1 MFCSSNNSSVFS
13 SNLTRIDG
21 WVDQPNTRGTL
32 DIIWTSVF
40 TIFICTFTL
49 LCLNLPAEND
59 TPWKVTARK
68 LFWMGLAIAGPE
80 FVLTAACGQLGTAQ
94 ESVKAFLE
102 LGHPQW
108 TIRHGFF
115 ADMGGFLFVPR
126 ESTPFPITSKHL
138 HWLVSRRY
146 LAFPDIPP
154 KEIWDKSKQDT
165 VAKLISCFQIGYLMV
180 QCFGRVGQRLAI
192 TTLELSALAIV
203 VCSIMTNICWL
214 RKPAGVL
221 TPIRIY
227 SELSMEE
234 ILKDAG
240 AADLPWKQTPL
251 DFVDD
256 LGPSWALNVQSFINM
271 PVGPHERPMPRFGN
285 DRLPNLNGRY
295 ETLLCFATLVYAAIH
310 LAGWN
315 FVFPTRAERIL
326 WRASSVFIFGNTAV
340 FWICETA
347 AAWHRKGRWQRFF
360 YRIFDPGRMEEVEL
374 ARQAKLAR
382 QEPKQLPLA
391 WEFWTIT
398 PLAITYAAARGYQI
412 IEAFM
417 GLRSLEPSAYLNVEW
432 SSYIPHI

>member
-1 MFCSSNNSSVFS
+1 MFCSNNSLVFS
-13 SNLTRIDG
+13 PSLTRIDG
-21 WVDQPNTRGTL
+21 WVDQPSTRGTL
-32 DIIWTSVF
+32 DIVWTSVF

-49 LCLNLPAEND
+49 LCLNLPAAND
-59 TPWKVTARK
+59 SEWKITVRK
-68 LFWMGLAIAGPE
+68 LFWMCLAIAGPE
-80 FVLTAACGQLGTAQ
+80 FVLTAAWAQLGTAQ
-94 ESVKAFLE
+94 ESVRAFTE
-102 LGHPQW
+102 LGYPEW

-126 ESTPFPITSKHL
+126 ESTPFPVTSRHV

-146 LAFPDIPP
+146 LPFPDVPA
-154 KEIWDKSKQDT
+154 KEICDKSKQDT
-165 VAKLISCFQIGYLMV
+165 VAKLISCFQIGYIMV
-180 QCFGRVGQRLAI
+180 QTMGRAGQRLAI

-221 TPIRIY
+221 TPIRLY
-227 SELSMEE
+227 SDMSMEE

-240 AADLPWKQTPL
+240 VVHLPWKQTPL

-256 LGPSWALNVQSFINM
+256 LGPSWALNVQPFMKM

-285 DRLPNLNGRY
+285 DRLPNLNSLQK
-295 ETLLCFATLVYAAIH
+295 TLLFLATLVYAAIH

-315 FVFPTRAERIL
+315 FVFPTRIECIL
-326 WRASSVFIFGNTAV
+326 WRASSMFIFVNTAV
-340 FWICETA
+340 FWVCETA
-347 AAWHRKGRWQRFF
+347 AAWHRKGRLQKVF
-360 YRIFDPGRMEEVEL
+360 YRVFDPDRMEEVEY
-374 ARQAKLAR
+374 ARQQKLLN
-382 QEPKQLPLA
+382 QEPEQLPLA

-398 PLAITYAAARGYQI
+398 PLAITYAAARSYQI

>member
-1 MFCSSNNSSVFS
+1 MFCSSDSPVFS
-13 SNLTRIDG
+13 PNLTRIDG

-32 DIIWTSVF
+32 DIVWTSVF

-49 LCLNLPAEND
+49 LCLNLPAAND
-59 TPWKVTARK
+59 TAWQMTARR
-68 LFWMGLAIAGPE
+68 LFWMSLAIAGPE

-94 ESVKAFLE
+94 ESIKAFTE
-102 LGHPQW
+102 LGYPQW

-126 ESTPFPITSKHL
+126 DSTAFPVTSKHL

-146 LAFPDIPP
+146 LSYPDVSPQ
-154 KEIWDKSKQDT
+154 EIWDKSKQDT

-180 QCFGRVGQRLAI
+180 QTLGRAGQRLAI

-221 TPIRIY
+221 TPIRLH

-240 AADLPWKQTPL
+240 VADLPWKQTPL

-256 LGPSWALNVQSFINM
+256 LGPSWALNVQPFMGM

-285 DRLPNLNGRY
+285 DRLPNLNGRH

-315 FVFPTRAERIL
+315 FEFPTRTERIL
-326 WRASSVFIFGNTAV
+326 WRASSLFIFVNTAV
-340 FWICETA
+340 FWLCETA

-360 YRIFDPGRMEEVEL
+360 YRVLDPERLDEVES
-374 ARQAKLAR
+374 ARLQKLAN

-432 SSYIPHI
+432 SNYIPHI